1 MSSARHTPPEVLWN
15 PAAYAANSASQL
27 AWAREQIARL
37 KLRGSERILDVGCG
51 DGKVTA
57 EIACAVPRGSVVGV
71 DSSAEMIRF
80 AQTSFPR
87 TKLPNLRFCEMDAR
101 RLQFAEAFD
110 FVFSNAALHW
120 VDDHPAFLRGVA
132 ACLVPGG
139 RLVVSCGGRG
149 NAQDVFLV
157 VRSTMRLK
165 RWREFFRNLSRPYFF
180 HGPEEYERWLPRFG
194 FRPNLVR
201 LAEKDTVF
209 GDPAPFAGWFR
220 TTWLPYTQR
229 VSEPQR
235 EAFVGAVVER
245 YVTKHPRD
253 AAGQIHV
260 RMVRLEI
267 NAEKSASGQNLAQ
280 PRIRHSFSMAFNLP
294 GILP

>member
-1 MSSARHTPPEVLWN
+1 VNQPVQWN
-15 PAAYAANSASQL
+15 PADYAANSASQQ

-37 KLRGSERILDVGCG
+37 KLRGNERVLDVGCG

-57 EIACAVPRGSVVGV
+57 EIARAVPHGLAVGV
-71 DSSAEMIRF
+71 DSSREMIRF
-80 AQTSFPR
+80 AQASFPPSSY
-87 TKLPNLRFCEMDAR
+87 PNLRFCEMDAR
-101 RLQFAEAFD
+101 RLQFAEPFD
-110 FVFSNAALHW
+110 LLFSNAALHW
-120 VDDHPAFLRGVA
+120 VDDHPAFLRGGS
-132 ACLVPGG
+132 ACLVSGG

-165 RWREFFRNLSRPYFF
+165 RWREFFRDLARPYFF

-194 FRPNLVR
+194 FRSVLVR

-209 GDPAPFAGWFR
+209 ADVAGFAGWFR

-229 VSEPQR
+229 VPKLQR
-235 EAFVGAVVER
+235 EGFVTAVVER
-245 YVTKHPRD
+245 YTAKHPCD
-253 AAGQIHV
+253 AEGRIHV

-267 NAEKSASGQNLAQ
+267 DAQ
-280 PRIRHSFSMAFNLP
+280 KV
-294 GILP
+294 